1 MKKYLAAAA
10 VLAGFAF
17 GAPAMAQTKPTIA
30 VIVKDTT
37 SFYWKTVLAGA
48 RRAGQDLGVTVVELG
63 AGLTAGGTAVDVFAG
78 DSTT

>member
-1 MKKYLAAAA
+1 MKKYVAAAA

-48 RRAGQDLGVTVVELG
+48 RKAGQTSSNSAHDPNPTQLVK
-63 AGLTAGGTAVDVFAG
+63 
-78 DSTT
+78 